1 MEDIQVRITSGEK
14 IVIKKP
20 VAMKIS
26 VRFNNKDT
34 NGLTRWIVLIDS
46 GEPIYV
52 REIKLKI
59 HLSTESAYIEDV
71 GLKHHLSGYAKKV
84 KFKKNIAYIS

>member
-20 VAMKIS
+20 MGMKIS
-26 VRFNNKDT
+26 VRFNNKDID
-34 NGLTRWIVLIDS
+34 GSTRWIILIDS

-52 REIKLKI
+52 SDIKLKI
-59 HLSTESAYIEDV
+59 YLSTESAYIEDV
-71 GLKHHLSGYAKKV
+71 GLKHHLSGQAKGI
-84 KFKKNIAYIS
+84 KFKNNIAYIR

>member
-20 VAMKIS
+20 IMKIS
-26 VRFNNKDT
+26 VRFNNTDSY
-34 NGLTRWIVLIDS
+34 GLTRWIILIDS

-52 REIKLKI
+52 SNIKLKI
-59 HLSTESAYIEDV
+59 HLSTESGYIEGV
-71 GLKHHLSGYAKKV
+71 GLKHHLSGYAKKI
-84 KFKKNIAYIS
+84 KFRKNIAYIS